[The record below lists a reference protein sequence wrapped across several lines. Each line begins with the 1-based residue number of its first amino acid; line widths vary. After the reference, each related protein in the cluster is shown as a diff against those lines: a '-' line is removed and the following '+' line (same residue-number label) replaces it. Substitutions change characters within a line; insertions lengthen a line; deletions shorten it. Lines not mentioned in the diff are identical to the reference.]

1 MQIFFFL
8 VTIVLIVAIVIA
20 GIIQIST
27 GYNIFH
33 SNIDT
38 TNALSSSTT
47 YYKNGSNFYT
57 LQSSQDYYHCT
68 NSKHSGSNLFTST
81 TDEGTCY
88 TETVTTYPNP
98 MPSHN
103 WIAHQSNTFQCSYC
117 GRWVSSGTMPPSW
130 YNCPGRAVTTTE
142 EYGHTFELY
151 YTTYNYRNIDSG
163 STSSSN
169 TEYSIAT
176 GYTVNFNSNG
186 GSGSMSSQY
195 FLVGHSQAIKSNT
208 FTRSGYNFLGWSR
221 TRTATSPT
229 YTNRQAVTQIVSSGS
244 TTLYA
249 IWGGRSYTISY
260 SLNNGTHGAT
270 HPTSY
275 TVNSS
280 ARTYTISAPTR
291 DNYDF
296 VNWTLTRSGTY
307 GGSTPTIS
315 GSTLT
320 VPANSYGNITLTANW
335 VLSTYTVIMESSGYP
350 SKVGGLA
357 GGFENTGWSGS
368 YGTEHVRSGAYA
380 LKITGTTS
388 TPEVTVPTTATVPI
402 DTDTRNHVYY
412 FQYWGYQE
420 TLAGA
425 STQIYWPIYEPSMGS
440 IALGPAGQWNMYS
453 FYGTRSNHS
462 LSGGLQVR
470 IDFDNANQ
478 AGTIWFDDFL
488 MLDLT
493 EIFGAG
499 NEPSKEWCDTH
510 IISGTNTQTFT
521 VNASVA
527 LETKAGGQSPTYDFA
542 GWSTTPK
549 TTSTTTQ
556 AINYTNGQTVNNI
569 AAAGSSITLY
579 GVWQYKPFARASTI
593 LGGEVRISGNDLGS
607 TNNSPSVTY
616 EAIPYT
622 GYYLIGWYVGNTVYT
637 QNSTTYTG
645 TTLTLPREQ
654 VAGVSVVP
662 IFSTNASATPS
673 LAFDLNTST
682 AITSTI
688 GGEARIVGDTYSTA
702 DTITFIADISAKG
715 YGFAGWYVDDI
726 LVSTDATTVLP
737 RSIVLGKI
745 VQARFTQVN
754 DSNQNDSTHNAGDS
768 FDPTFD

>member
-1 MQIFFFL
+1 MKDSNNTQLRISRRGHSSLKNSCIKVFSPIQIFIL
-8 VTIVLIVAIVIA
+8 LTLIIFGFSAYF
-20 GIIQIST
+20 IIQPQFHTPAYAAYVNEQFTFDGSADTVIVHV
-27 GYNIFH
+27 GYDN
-33 SNIDT
+33 
-38 TNALSSSTT
+38 
-47 YYKNGSNFYT
+47 
-57 LQSSQDYYHCT
+57 
-68 NSKHSGSNLFTST
+68 
-81 TDEGTCY
+81 
-88 TETVTTYPNP
+88 
-98 MPSHN
+98 
-103 WIAHQSNTFQCSYC
+103 SYC
-117 GRWVSSGTMPPSW
+117 SILSINADSYFGDYINFTIEMSIRSGYMW
-130 YNCPGRAVTTTE
+130 AY
-142 EYGHTFELY
+142 
-151 YTTYNYRNIDSG
+151 D
-163 STSSSN
+163 
-169 TEYSIAT
+169 EYSIEIEDRWCTFTRT
-176 GYTVNFNSNG
+176 GNTWFCENTQASNAKYSLSMSINTEGMVTTAPSYSISYNLNGGIHGGSYYSKYYFSSISQTLAIPYPLRGGYNFSYWLLSWSGSGTSPSINGTALTIPAETTGNITLTANWSRASYSISYDLNG
-186 GSGSMSSQY
+186 GSYGSSHPSSYTASSSSQNIT
-195 FLVGHSQAIKSNT
+195 VSNPT
-208 FTRSGYNFLGWSR
+208 HPNYVFTSWSISRS
-221 TRTATSPT
+221 
-229 YTNRQAVTQIVSSGS
+229 SSGGNS
-244 TTLYA
+244 PYFSGTTLV
-249 IWGGRSYTISY
+249 I
-260 SLNNGTHGAT
+260 
-270 HPTSY
+270 
-275 TVNSS
+275 
-280 ARTYTISAPTR
+280 
-291 DNYDF
+291 
-296 VNWTLTRSGTY
+296 
-307 GGSTPTIS
+307 
-315 GSTLT
+315 
-320 VPANSYGNITLTANW
+320 PANSYGNITLTANW
-335 VLSTYTVIMESSGYP
+335 GSSNYTVIMESSGYP
-350 SKVGGLA
+350 SLVGGLA
-357 GGFENTGWSGS
+357 GGFENTGWG
-368 YGTEHVRSGAYA
+368 GTYSTTHVRSGDYA
-380 LKITGTTS
+380 LIITATAS
-388 TPEVTVPTTATVPI
+388 NPEVTISTTATVPI

-420 TLAGA
+420 PLAGA

-521 VNASVA
+521 VNASAA

-549 TTSTTTQ
+549 TTRTTTQ

-622 GYYLIGWYVGNTVYT
+622 GYYLIGWYVGNSVYT